1 MHLPPLLCCTSTL
14 MAVAFAPNQV
24 RPASLS
30 TEAGPGFPPTG
41 DVAAVHMS
49 PEAGDKNPTGVPPQA
64 SGEPVRPN
72 RRNLPS
78 TPLIAG
84 KLPLAT
90 PPRISP
96 PTDVPPGR
104 LPSPQKAREGVS
116 LAGGDT
122 PRSDSPLPLRL
133 RASLQHWSFASPMA
147 QRVIRKGLTWKWVNK
162 PPALLR
168 PPPSTCRG
176 RLTHHIS
183 RLLAEGII
191 AEVPL
196 QRCYPSHLFTV
207 PKTSDPGG
215 ERVVIDLSSLNLHIH
230 CPTFKMCT
238 VSKLRNS
245 VPKGAYFTS
254 IDISDAFHHIPIHTR
269 FQKYLAFTHE
279 GKLFF
284 FQAMPFGINIG
295 PRIFSLIA
303 TEAVKYLHNIG
314 ISASV
319 YIDDWLLWNRSPR
332 ALTLQTLTTVN
343 FLQKLGFTLNLKKS
357 LLEPS
362 PTITYLGISWSGT
375 DHTLLPSS
383 KALEKVRTMALEFL
397 QLPSLSLKKYQRLLG
412 SINFVAPYI
421 KYGPLHL
428 RQIILTSPNYKVK
441 KSQPPSQLFLQHLRW
456 WTRTQNLEAPV
467 PMSIPPPNLTVW
479 TDASKTGWGGVSSLG
494 STVSGVWSHE
504 ESLLHINTLECLAVT
519 RSLLLLNP
527 PRGSVLLIRTDNT
540 VVVSLINKQ
549 GSNKSKILSRFL
561 HELLTL
567 CAQNNWTIR
576 SRHLPGHLNTWADS
590 LSRSHP
596 VRAEWSLSPQSFQ
609 LLRTLL
615 NPEIDLFAHP
625 GNAKLPTFGCPFPFP
640 SATVV
645 DALATNWNRWKRIY
659 LFPPPDLIQACL
671 LKLRDFWGSAL
682 VIVPELPS
690 APWWPEFR
698 LVCTP
703 IVVDLDIGQW
713 VQGEWLR
720 AREKTFYLF
729 HAFSFSRVSTPGNTK
744 HPLPLPFPMPTGDPP
759 GTNMSTAGKISSD
772 GWPLTPLNLSLK
784 AQSSSTSP
792 TWLRQE
798 D

>member
-1 MHLPPLLCCTSTL
+1 MPETHLPPRQCSTSTSTE
-14 MAVAFAPNQV
+14 AASAPNPV

-41 DVAAVHMS
+41 DVAAAHTS

-64 SGEPVRPN
+64 SGEPARPHQ
-72 RRNLPS
+72 RKIPS
-78 TPLIAG
+78 IPLIAG

-90 PPRISP
+90 PLRINP

-104 LPSPQKAREGVS
+104 LPSPQRAREGVS
-116 LAGGDT
+116 LEGEDT

-133 RASLQHWSFASPMA
+133 RASLRHWSFASPMA

-207 PKTSDPGG
+207 PKTSDTGG
-215 ERVVIDLSSLNLHIH
+215 ERVVIDLSFLNLHIH
-230 CPTFKMCT
+230 CLTFKMYT

-245 VPKGAYFTS
+245 IPKGAYFTS

-319 YIDDWLLWNRSPR
+319 YIDDWLLWNKSPR

-343 FLQKLGFTLNLKKS
+343 FLQRLGFTLNLKKS

-375 DHTLLPSS
+375 NHTLLPSS

-397 QLPSLSLKKYQRLLG
+397 QLPSLSLKKIPETPGVNKFRGTIHQVRAPSPQADHPDLPQLQGQEIPATIAAVPTTPPMVDPNTEPGSPSSNVHPTSQSHDLDRRLENRVGGGYLLWDPQ
-412 SINFVAPYI
+412 SAAS
-421 KYGPLHL
+421 GP
-428 RQIILTSPNYKVK
+428 
-441 KSQPPSQLFLQHLRW
+441 
-456 WTRTQNLEAPV
+456 TRRA
-467 PMSIPPPNLTVW
+467 
-479 TDASKTGWGGVSSLG
+479 
-494 STVSGVWSHE
+494 
-504 ESLLHINTLECLAVT
+504 LLHINTLECLAVT

-561 HELLTL
+561 HELLAL

-576 SRHLPGHLNTWADS
+576 SRHLPGAPQHMGRLPISKSPSEGGSGLYLHRA
-590 LSRSHP
+590 SR
-596 VRAEWSLSPQSFQ
+596 
-609 LLRTLL
+609 
-615 NPEIDLFAHP
+615 
-625 GNAKLPTFGCPFPFP
+625 
-640 SATVV
+640 
-645 DALATNWNRWKRIY
+645 Y
-659 LFPPPDLIQACL
+659 
-671 LKLRDFWGSAL
+671 
-682 VIVPELPS
+682 
-690 APWWPEFR
+690 
-698 LVCTP
+698 
-703 IVVDLDIGQW
+703 
-713 VQGEWLR
+713 
-720 AREKTFYLF
+720 
-729 HAFSFSRVSTPGNTK
+729 
-744 HPLPLPFPMPTGDPP
+744 
-759 GTNMSTAGKISSD
+759 
-772 GWPLTPLNLSLK
+772 
-784 AQSSSTSP
+784 
-792 TWLRQE
+792 
-798 D
+798 